1 MSYNNNNTH
10 CYYYYSQI
18 ENVISSVTHV
28 ATLTT
33 TKFKQAWRIIFL
45 PLFRFILNEMITA
58 GSILIPSLKY
68 TVYTL
73 YDVLRYVIV
82 STLTL
87 IDRLILKP
95 VRIYFTI
102 LTKFTLLPIN
112 VPLNIL
118 LGTSLGKLAVS
129 ARYLISNYIIVTLF
143 QYFVTLTALA
153 LSIGV
158 SLGVVL
164 AWSNKSLQIPDLVI
178 DFNKLLYIDRVV
190 SYLRATVARY
200 RLQMA
205 LFNEFA
211 DIVYPG
217 HNSDQNEKYN
227 AESANGSETQA
238 PSPKVKIS
246 GQKTPVCEVDHKQIP
261 RGRTVKGQ
269 SMAYLTPVNS
279 HTGSDSTL
287 DSNSS
292 GDQWAECT
300 SILESIDS
308 DGKTLRVTARQIRQK
323 DWKLHSDFELRGDG
337 DDDDLSSMT
346 LHSRRKRTT
355 PDAW

>member
-1 MSYNNNNTH
+1 
-10 CYYYYSQI
+10 
-18 ENVISSVTHV
+18 
-28 ATLTT
+28 
-33 TKFKQAWRIIFL
+33 
-45 PLFRFILNEMITA
+45 MITA

-73 YDVLRYVIV
+73 YNVLRYVIV

-112 VPLNIL
+112 LPLNIL

-217 HNSDQNEKYN
+217 HNSDHKEKYN
-227 AESANGSETQA
+227 TGSANGSDMPA
-238 PSPKVKIS
+238 PSFPSSSSPKIKIS
-246 GQKTPVCEVDHKQIP
+246 RQKTPVYEVEHKQIP
-261 RGRTVKGQ
+261 RGRTVKSQ
-269 SMAYLTPVNS
+269 NMPYLTPVNS
-279 HTGSDSTL
+279 HTDSDTTL

-300 SILESIDS
+300 SVVESIDS

-337 DDDDLSSMT
+337 DGDDDLSSMT

-355 PDAW
+355 PDVR